1 MLRTIS
7 NKFTTH
13 TRLGFQA
20 QEMDDEIKGDGNSM
34 NYKFRMHDPRLG
46 RFFSVDPLASKY
58 PHNGTYN
65 FSENRVIDGLEL
77 EGLEYVTFNI
87 LINKDGKV
95 MDIGVVKDYE
105 LKNPGTFG
113 AGTQKNYIYEHEDG
127 TNTTVEVTKKNGFSD
142 YGIFGGPNNLTMPI
156 VGNNIDEK
164 EDKFLDIEPIDEY
177 DGVYKQHDKEFKD
190 EKKDG
195 AFDTFFSSKTEKA
208 NKNILKNI
216 KTVLDKAE
224 KEKCD
229 AVTGKD
235 LSSNGANFAKYKAI
249 PLFTAATKFQSIT
262 SNVKEKIRNVTNLVK
277 GAATVIKAV
286 TE

>member
-7 NKFTTH
+7 NSFTTH
-13 TRLGFQA
+13 TRYLFQA
-20 QEMDDEIKGDGNSM
+20 QEMDNEIKGEGNSV

-46 RFFSVDPLASKY
+46 RFFCVDPLASKY
-58 PHNGTYN
+58 PHNSVYA
-65 FSENRVIDGLEL
+65 FSENRVIDGIEL

-95 MDIGVVKDYE
+95 IDIGVLKDYE
-105 LKNPGTFG
+105 LKSKTTFGPGTL
-113 AGTQKNYIYEHEDG
+113 KNYIYEQEDG
-127 TNTTVEVTKKNGFSD
+127 TKTKVEVKKENGFSD

-177 DGVYKQHDKEFKD
+177 DAVYKQHDKEFKV
-190 EKKDG
+190 KRKDG
-195 AFDTFFSSKTEKA
+195 AYDTFFSSSTEKA
-208 NKNILKNI
+208 NKNILKNV

-224 KEKCD
+224 KDECD

-235 LSSNGANFAKYKAI
+235 LSPNGTNFAKYKAI
-249 PLFTAATKFQSIT
+249 PLFTAATKLQSIT
-262 SNVKEKIRNVTNLVK
+262 SNVKEKFSKVRNLVK